1 MTCAYHHDE
10 GERIPRTALAV
21 ILFILMIFAR
31 CSQCRG
37 QELFRFN
44 TSTVVM
50 VDTAGQMDVGS
61 ASWPVIASG
70 DSLLIGCPARPLLW
84 HRISWVKMDDGS
96 LHFLSPFFQAHY
108 LPGPGGQSLYVR
120 LTGGAIREMEFYER
134 ETWKQ

>member
-1 MTCAYHHDE
+1 MNTTYHDTDE
-10 GERIPRTALAV
+10 RLPRMALFAM
-21 ILFILMIFAR
+21 LTLLMLFAR

-37 QELFRFN
+37 QVHFAFN

-84 HRISWVKMDDGS
+84 HRIAWVKMDDGS
-96 LHFLSPFFQAHY
+96 LHFLSPYFIAHY
-108 LPGPGGQSLYVR
+108 SPGPGGKSLM
-120 LTGGAIREMEFYER
+120 IRKRGRIRSMEFYE
-134 ETWKQ
+134 KQTTKL